1 MPFFFSLIGTSIRAS
16 LSLRLAFFVELILMI
31 GNNLI
36 FFLIWWIFFN
46 KFKRV
51 GGWVFDDLVVMMAIV
66 RGGYGLARVFFG
78 GTKTLAR
85 TITGGGL
92 DPFMTQPKNLLLYLL
107 GSKSQSK
114 GWGHIV
120 SAIILYVL
128 IDITRVQTILML
140 LGIICSCLIFTSVSV
155 IAHSMC
161 FWFGNVGEVS
171 KKYVDS
177 IFLFVHYPVNIYSG
191 LLQVFM
197 FTLFPAG
204 LIGYLPV
211 ELLKSFSWTMCLSLI
226 GATVIFIALAFAT
239 FYSGLRRY
247 ESGNLFTSH

>member
-1 MPFFFSLIGTSIRAS
+1 MRFFLSLIATSIRAT
-16 LSLRLAFFVELILMI
+16 LSLRLAFLIELILMI

-46 KFKRV
+46 KFNRV
-51 GGWVFDDLVVMMAIV
+51 GGWGFDDLVVMMAIV
-66 RGGYGLARVFFG
+66 RGGYGLARVLFG
-78 GTKTLAR
+78 GTKTLAK

-92 DPFMTQPKNLLLYLL
+92 DPFMTQPKNLLLYLI
-107 GSKSQSK
+107 GAKSQSK

-120 SAIILYVL
+120 SAIILYFL
-128 IDITRVQTILML
+128 TDITLSQMPLMF
-140 LGIICSCLIFTSVSV
+140 LGIISSCLIFTSVSV

-191 LLQVFM
+191 LLQVLM
-197 FTLFPAG
+197 FTVFPAG

-226 GATVIFIALAFAT
+226 GATVIFVVLAFIT
-239 FYSGLRRY
+239 FYRGLRRY
-247 ESGNLFTSH
+247 QSGNLFTSH